1 MSMKRKK
8 KATEAE
14 AVGFS
19 TDVPIKKDIQSD
31 LACLSRSVFMC
42 MNGIP
47 LKESKIDII
56 IMEIDSPKEPHIMG
70 FRRPNRSE

>member
-19 TDVPIKKDIQSD
+19 TDVPGEFVRDGRFF
-31 LACLSRSVFMC
+31 C
-42 MNGIP
+42 
-47 LKESKIDII
+47 II
-56 IMEIDSPKEPHIMG
+56 
-70 FRRPNRSE
+70 

>member
-19 TDVPIKKDIQSD
+19 MDVPGHSQLEKS
-31 LACLSRSVFMC
+31 L
-42 MNGIP
+42 IP
-47 LKESKIDII
+47 QE
-56 IMEIDSPKEPHIMG
+56 
-70 FRRPNRSE
+70 